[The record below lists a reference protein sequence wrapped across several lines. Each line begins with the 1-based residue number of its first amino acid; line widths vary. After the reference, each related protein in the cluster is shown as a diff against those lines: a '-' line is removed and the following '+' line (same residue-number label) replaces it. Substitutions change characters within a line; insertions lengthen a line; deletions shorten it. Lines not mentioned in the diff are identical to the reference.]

1 MRGLIGEAG
10 PLGLDVALLDERERL
25 IASGLD
31 DIQVAEGRARRIGQE
46 DVLINHPLIAELER
60 DPFAPAQ
67 PGDRYGEEVRGLI
80 QRGIVVQSDGVLFAS
95 SSIEQAAVAVARLLQ
110 LKPGGVTVAEIR
122 DALGTT
128 RKFALPICAILDST
142 GVTRRRED
150 LRIPGPRL
158 PDL

>member
-1 MRGLIGEAG
+1 MVLAIGGRRFFES
-10 PLGLDVALLDERERL
+10 VAIGVPGSLH
-25 IASGLD
+25 
-31 DIQVAEGRARRIGQE
+31 QVPWPRWEDQGQ
-46 DVLINHPLIAELER
+46 DR
-60 DPFAPAQ
+60 PA
-67 PGDRYGEEVRGLI
+67 
-80 QRGIVVQSDGVLFAS
+80 
-95 SSIEQAAVAVARLLQ
+95 
-110 LKPGGVTVAEIR
+110 VAEIR